1 MERKLFIIQ
10 RLSTLCLIPFVLIH
24 LGVILYATN
33 SGLSA
38 GAILART
45 QGSAGWLLF
54 YSVFVI
60 CVALHAP
67 LGVRAV
73 LIEWAGIGY
82 RAAGGISLGLAILL
96 LLLGMRAVIAVG
108 GL

>member
-10 RLSTLCLIPFVLIH
+10 RLSTLLLIPFVLVH
-24 LGVILYATN
+24 VGVMIYATH

-38 GAILART
+38 GAILGRT
-45 QGSAGWLLF
+45 QGSVGWLLF
-54 YSVFVI
+54 YSTFVL
-60 CVALHAP
+60 CVAVHAP

-73 LIEWAGIGY
+73 LSEWTGIGY
-82 RAAGGISLGLAILL
+82 RAADGISLGLALL
-96 LLLGMRAVIAVG
+96 LLILGIRAVIAVG